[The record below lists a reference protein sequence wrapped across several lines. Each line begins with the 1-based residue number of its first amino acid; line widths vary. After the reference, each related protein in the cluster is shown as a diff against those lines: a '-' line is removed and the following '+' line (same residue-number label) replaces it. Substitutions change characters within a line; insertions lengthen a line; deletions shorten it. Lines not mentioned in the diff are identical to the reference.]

1 MGLKINGTTIIND
14 QRYFNNINS
23 ADTTTTSTLIQA
35 VKTFD
40 HKLITQNSAGSTLKT
55 FYGANTA

>member
-1 MGLKINGTTIIND
+1 MGLKINGVTIVND
-14 QRYFNNINS
+14 NRYFNNINS
-23 ADTTTTSTLIQA
+23 ADTQSTGVIIQA

-55 FYGANTA
+55 YYGANTV

>member
-14 QRYFNNINS
+14 DRYFNNINS
-23 ADTTTTSTLIQA
+23 ADTTTTATLIQA

-40 HKLITQNSAGSTLKT
+40 HKLITQNSAGTTMKT
-55 FYGANTA
+55 YYGANTA